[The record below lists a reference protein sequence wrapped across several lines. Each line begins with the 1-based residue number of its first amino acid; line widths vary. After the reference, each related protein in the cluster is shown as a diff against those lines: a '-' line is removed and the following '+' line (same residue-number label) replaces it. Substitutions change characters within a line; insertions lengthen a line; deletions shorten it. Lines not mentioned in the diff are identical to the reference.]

1 MYLTKQQA
9 RLVLLRHAQHCDGCS
24 RRHCASTKIVLAHI
38 STCTTPCSKTF
49 CATSRMLLEHARQC
63 MDVCCTLCLP
73 WKPEDRCPIP
83 LCTCIPKKRAKHAPK
98 KRATQDET
106 EPKKR
111 ATQDE
116 TEPKKRA
123 LTQDETSAAEAL
135 ATLIS

>member
-38 STCTTPCSKTF
+38 STCTTSCSKTF

-83 LCTCIPKKRAKHAPK
+83 LCTCIPKKRAKHASK
-98 KRATQDET
+98 KRALDET
-106 EPKKR
+106 ES
-111 ATQDE
+111 
-116 TEPKKRA
+116 KKRA